1 MSYGLLADCC
11 SALAWYAST
20 PRFSTSDIDRPVIRV
35 SRISAFSVS
44 SSNRTDRVPI
54 VDPVQMYYESYY
66 NTPMAA
72 VMQA

>member
-1 MSYGLLADCC
+1 
-11 SALAWYAST
+11 
-20 PRFSTSDIDRPVIRV
+20 VIRV

-54 VDPVQMYYESYY
+54 VDPIQMYYESYY
-66 NTPMAA
+66 TTLMVA